1 MFPLQMR
8 KNRHTC
14 RHLCFLAV
22 LLLLL
27 ALVSCGDGEGETTT
41 APTAPETSATA
52 TTTAPP
58 VTTAAPV
65 TAPPVTTIADPRPG
79 PTPADFKVT
88 LDPANGNA
96 PTVRRVDVGAKAVK
110 LPADP
115 EKTGEVFLGW
125 FYDGNPYRPYHGEII
140 VRDCTLTARYAPLAH
155 TVTFAT
161 GDAVA
166 EFSATR
172 VADGEPLYDFPIVR
186 RATERESVW
195 CYDAAL
201 TRPYAGEPITEDIT
215 LYPAFWNYVSEIE
228 STLPA
233 LHITTEGGAPITSK
247 EDYLRATLS
256 VVGGSEGD
264 RLTEVGTRI
273 RGRGNSTWNYFNK
286 KPYRLKLDESADLL
300 GLGKEKDFVL
310 LANAGDPT
318 LLHNYALFTLADLFG
333 DTVTSDCRFVSL
345 YLNGA
350 YEGVYLLCEQNEAG
364 DGRVPVK
371 DGGSGTDVGYLI
383 EFGGNAADPPKYSFP
398 LRAVTKGGVTYRWR
412 NGFVATVKHPDEE
425 EITAA
430 QKTYITE
437 YVNRVNAAIFTG
449 DYKTFATLCD
459 TESFASAFLANMI
472 LLNCDM
478 DFSLYFYKPAGEKLH
493 FGPLWDADQ
502 AAGTSTKCGTITEG
516 WEVSRYDHWFTA
528 LLKIPEFRAEVEA
541 LWLLHREEIF
551 ALPDHLYLRSES
563 MAPDI
568 IMNEL
573 RHASSSTPY
582 WRQCPEH
589 MGYATYAEHL
599 SFLYGWLTERIAW
612 MDGELS

>member
-1 MFPLQMR
+1 MFSLQ
-8 KNRHTC
+8 NRQNRRTC

-41 APTAPETSATA
+41 APPAPETSATA

-65 TAPPVTTIADPRPG
+65 TAPPVTTAADPRPG
-79 PTPADFKVT
+79 PTPTAFFVT
-88 LDPANGNA
+88 LDPKNGDSPRTVSVDANAFAVSLPDA
-96 PTVRRVDVGAKAVK
+96 PQ
-110 LPADP
+110 
-115 EKTGEVFLGW
+115 KTGEVFLGW
-125 FYDGNPYRPYHGEII
+125 FYEGDPAYPYHGEII
-140 VRDCTLTARYAPLAH
+140 VRDCTLAARYAAVAH
-155 TVTFAT
+155 TVRFAV
-161 GDAVA
+161 GDAEA

-172 VADGEPLYDFPIVR
+172 VASGEALTDFPTVR
-186 RATERESVW
+186 RPNETAIGW
-195 CYDAAL
+195 YYDAAL
-201 TRPYAGEPITEDIT
+201 TIPYGGEPITEDIT
-215 LYPAFWNYVSEIE
+215 LYPAFLNYVSKIE

-233 LHITTEGGAPITSK
+233 IHITTEGGAPITSK

-256 VVGGSEGD
+256 VIGGDAGD
-264 RLTEVGTRI
+264 TLTEVGTRI
-273 RGRGNSTWNYFNK
+273 RGRGNSTWRFFDK
-286 KPYRLKLDESADLL
+286 KPYRLKLDEAADLL

-371 DGGSGTDVGYLI
+371 DGGYLI

-398 LRAVTKGGVTYRWR
+398 LRAVTKDGVTYRWR

-430 QKTYITE
+430 QKTYITD
-437 YVNRVNAAIFTG
+437 YVNRVNAAIFKG

-478 DFSLYFYKPAGEKLH
+478 DFSLYFYKPAGEKLC

-516 WEVSRYDHWFTA
+516 WEVSRYHHWFTA
-528 LLKIPEFRAEVEA
+528 LLKMPEFRAEVEA
-541 LWLLHREEIF
+541 LWLLHREEIH
-551 ALPDHLYLRSES
+551 ALPIHLASVAAE
-563 MAPDI
+563 MAADI
-568 IMNEL
+568 TMNDL
-573 RHASSSTPY
+573 RHASASSPY

-589 MGYATYAEHL
+589 MGYTTYSEHL
-599 SFLYGWLTERIAW
+599 SFLCDWLTERIAW
-612 MDGELS
+612 MDGELTPQ